1 MRLARGKIYKALF
14 HFPSRAL
21 WRNQPL
27 CSSSRPPLLVFLS
40 SLDLLSKL
48 LLLLSNQPCGISQ
61 PQPLSSPNLRRVS
74 FSDRSLICKRD
85 RGSSWNINIVRY
97 LSRSRSTAEK
107 QEMVRETEYYDVLGV
122 SPTATES
129 EIKKAYYIK
138 VLIFFSFF
146 FFFFALVLPYYNY
159 FKFTIMYLS
168 LCWLNKWIVLG
179 CRQGRFIQTKI
190 LMILLL
196 LRSSRHVRLL
206 FHLL

>member
-1 MRLARGKIYKALF
+1 MTSQCVESHAVGERKDTKLF

-21 WRNQPL
+21 CRNQPL

-61 PQPLSSPNLRRVS
+61 PQSLSSPNLRRVS
-74 FSDRSLICKRD
+74 FSDRSVICKRD

-97 LSRSRSTAEK
+97 LFRSRSTAEK

-138 VLIFFSFF
+138 VLIFFSVLFF
-146 FFFFALVLPYYNY
+146 F
-159 FKFTIMYLS
+159 
-168 LCWLNKWIVLG
+168 
-179 CRQGRFIQTKI
+179 
-190 LMILLL
+190 LLL
-196 LRSSRHVRLL
+196 YYLTTIISNSQLCTYFFVDWTSGLFWDAGKAGSSRQKS
-206 FHLL
+206 